1 MAKHRAHEFVTHER
15 NLAINKHNQIL
26 LSKLVEISNGKWTS
40 VPKAKD
46 TNLAVVSSNAT
57 LLH

>member
-1 MAKHRAHEFVTHER
+1 MEKHRAHEFVTHER
-15 NLAINKHNQIL
+15 NLAINKDNQIL

-46 TNLAVVSSNAT
+46 TGLAGATSNAT